1 MTQAASQTINI
12 GDRLPTLTRTITEEM
27 VIAYEE
33 LFERIAAR
41 SDWKASFHADREA
54 AAQTMYQEPIAQGV
68 LTEAFF
74 SVLISRWLPDPKGWI
89 EGGTLTTKFIAPVWY
104 GDTLTYH
111 AEVSRC
117 RRHIRPPQ
125 HLGRRPEQQK
135 GNRRPSLRPPLS
147 AYFPLPRHS
156 GPRAGIHPLFLPPP
170 LDKETSKM
178 QVRF

>member
-1 MTQAASQTINI
+1 MPQSQAPTIQV

-54 AAQTMYQEPIAQGV
+54 AAKTMYQEPIAQGV

-111 AEVSRC
+111 AEVSEVDSRSV
-117 RRHIRPPQ
+117 RLNIWAEDQ
-125 HLGRRPEQQK
+125 NTKKVIVGQA
-135 GNRRPSLRPPLS
+135 S
-147 AYFPLPRHS
+147 AL
-156 GPRAGIHPLFLPPP
+156 L
-170 LDKETSKM
+170 
-178 QVRF
+178 

>member
-1 MTQAASQTINI
+1 MTQAASPTIHK
-12 GDRLPTLTRTITEEM
+12 GDRLPTLARTITEEM

-54 AAQTMYQEPIAQGV
+54 AAQTMYREPIAQGV

-74 SVLISRWLPDPKGWI
+74 SVLISCWLPDPKGWI

-111 AEVSRC
+111 AEVSDIQDSASSRT
-117 RRHIRPPQ
+117 I
-125 HLGRRPEQQK
+125 HLNIWAEDQNTKKVIVGQA
-135 GNRRPSLRPPLS
+135 S
-147 AYFPLPRHS
+147 AL
-156 GPRAGIHPLFLPPP
+156 L
-170 LDKETSKM
+170 
-178 QVRF
+178 

>member
-1 MTQAASQTINI
+1 MAQAEATAIRK
-12 GDRLPTLTRTITEEM
+12 GDSLPTLTRVITEEM

-68 LTEAFF
+68 LTEALF
-74 SVLISRWLPDPKGWI
+74 SVLITRWLPNPKGWI

-111 AEVSRC
+111 AEVSDLDGPTV
-117 RRHIRPPQ
+117 HFNIWAEDHNNKKVIVGQ
-125 HLGRRPEQQK
+125 A
-135 GNRRPSLRPPLS
+135 S
-147 AYFPLPRHS
+147 AL
-156 GPRAGIHPLFLPPP
+156 L
-170 LDKETSKM
+170 
-178 QVRF
+178 

>member
-1 MTQAASQTINI
+1 MPQATSTDIKK
-12 GDRLPTLTRTITEEM
+12 GDSLPTLTRTITEEM

-41 SDWKASFHADREA
+41 SDWKASFHANREA

-89 EGGTLTTKFIAPVWY
+89 EGGTLTTKLIAPVWY

-111 AEVSRC
+111 AEVTNIDDSTV
-117 RRHIRPPQ
+117 
-125 HLGRRPEQQK
+125 HLNIWAEDQNNKKVIVGQA
-135 GNRRPSLRPPLS
+135 S
-147 AYFPLPRHS
+147 AL
-156 GPRAGIHPLFLPPP
+156 L
-170 LDKETSKM
+170 
-178 QVRF
+178 